1 VESFRITA
9 NGVADETQIHTH
21 MCYSEFN
28 DIIASIADMDAD
40 VITIETSRSDMEL
53 LDAFDDFNY
62 PNEIGPGVYDIH
74 SPRVPDA
81 AEMLKLLEKAARV
94 IPLER
99 LWVNPDCGLK
109 TRGWPET
116 EAALAKMVEAA
127 RGMRARAS
135 ARCHAA

>member
-1 VESFRITA
+1 
-9 NGVADETQIHTH
+9 
-21 MCYSEFN
+21 
-28 DIIASIADMDAD
+28 
-40 VITIETSRSDMEL
+40 
-53 LDAFDDFNY
+53 
-62 PNEIGPGVYDIH
+62 
-74 SPRVPDA
+74 VPDA